1 MKLKHNKKRNTAFLY
16 EALVKELTKAVVNKD
31 TQKKNALVSMLKEN
45 FSVGKILQKELELI
59 KTLSET
65 KKADLYTAE
74 RLLSES
80 VSRYSTLDS
89 QEIFE
94 AQSRLIEGINKNIGK
109 QVYSNF
115 VPNYKHLAT
124 ISQLFTQN
132 TSVKEKVLL
141 ERTLIAAMTA
151 KEKEQVKA
159 KQMPHVDKLVFKTVI
174 ENFNKTYDGEL
185 LQEQKDLLNNYIV
198 SFGKNEIEFKV
209 YLNEELGRLKDQV
222 ALLKQNEIM
231 LENNDLLRKL
241 DEVKGTL
248 DNFQT
253 KKVNPVMLEKIM
265 QIQKLVKECS
275 E

>member
-94 AQSRLIEGINKNIGK
+94 AQSRLIEGINKSIGK

>member
-59 KTLSET
+59 KTLSDT
-65 KKADLYTAE
+65 KKVDLYTAE

-151 KEKEQVKA
+151 KGKEQVKA

-241 DEVKGTL
+241 DEVKGAL
-248 DNFQT
+248 DKFQT

>member
-94 AQSRLIEGINKNIGK
+94 AQSRLIEGINKSIGK

-151 KEKEQVKA
+151 KE
-159 KQMPHVDKLVFKTVI
+159 
-174 ENFNKTYDGEL
+174 
-185 LQEQKDLLNNYIV
+185 
-198 SFGKNEIEFKV
+198 
-209 YLNEELGRLKDQV
+209 
-222 ALLKQNEIM
+222 
-231 LENNDLLRKL
+231 
-241 DEVKGTL
+241 
-248 DNFQT
+248 
-253 KKVNPVMLEKIM
+253 
-265 QIQKLVKECS
+265 
-275 E
+275 

>member
-80 VSRYSTLDS
+80 MSRYSTLNS

-94 AQSRLIEGINKNIGK
+94 AQSRLIENINKNIGK

-151 KEKEQVKA
+151 KEKEQIKA

-222 ALLKQNEIM
+222 VLLKQNKVM

-241 DEVKGTL
+241 DEVRNAL
-248 DNFQT
+248 DKFQT
-253 KKVNPVMLEKIM
+253 KKINPIMLEKIM
-265 QIQKLVKECS
+265 QIQKLAKEYS